1 MMNLS
6 GIHKLTMNRMEK
18 TIGWRLSL
26 ILMIFTQILPAQGN
40 QFEEVVP
47 PQGRA
52 FQHVTGISQAPDGK
66 MWFSTKAG
74 LFSYDGHEMKSYRYS
89 PFEPN
94 SMSSDQLDAVYAGPD
109 GRIWIGTI
117 GSGLD
122 CLDPETGIF
131 SHFHSDTNEVHSPAS
146 DHILTILGDRDGILW
161 LGTNNGLDRLD
172 PASLT
177 FTHFHTIAGDSTSL
191 SYNVVGTL
199 FEDSQGTLWAGTGTV
214 YGEPDFSLGGL
225 NRLDKTTGTFTRYKA
240 NIQDEHALINN
251 KVTTLFED
259 HKGIF
264 WIGTA
269 GDGLHSLDRS
279 TGVITRH
286 PIDPDHPENL
296 SRPPLNK
303 KFESTD
309 FITFIREDTEGGFW
323 IGTSESG
330 LNYYDPAEMQVHHL
344 ESETRENGYSART
357 TWKAYTSREGV
368 LWISSLSGELFRV
381 DPHQKMIPH
390 FRPSGVE
397 WVHGFY
403 DWPNGALW
411 IASDELFVQNDPRKE
426 LINRIKAELTQ
437 IQEPYRYV
445 SQIQPYQKE
454 LWVVGSSGLIRLN
467 TQTDAYTHYFGRGP
481 ERDSLTNPFIFQV
494 YIESAQQIWLG
505 TFNGLNLFN
514 PESGKITRYYI
525 NPMDLNSF
533 FGINF
538 INALL
543 KDRDNRY
550 WVGTAGGGGLY
561 LFDPVKGT
569 FKKYLDAF
577 RVIVIFEDSIGTI
590 WAGSTDGLYQYD
602 PQSDSYFRYA
612 DRGGN
617 TIVSEVNSI
626 IEDRDHYLWLGT
638 GEGIVRMDSS
648 RTEFKIFGKN
658 YGVDGSK
665 LNSHAAYVGHDN
677 KLYFGERNGYY
688 AFYPSDFKI
697 QTLPPQITF
706 SGFHILDSG
715 DSRTEKQDREFM
727 NQGKP
732 VQLDFNQSTFSIDF
746 LSVDYC
752 NPQENQQFY
761 FLEGYDAH
769 WRNAGKEQQA
779 IYYSLP
785 PNNYLFK
792 VKAANAYGIWTEK
805 QFPLIIQPPWW
816 KTWWAYALYAILFLI
831 GLFFI
836 HRYQRERVL
845 RMERERNKD
854 RELAQAR
861 EIEKAY
867 TELKATQSQLI
878 HSEKMASLG
887 ELTAGIAHEIQ
898 NPLNFVNN
906 FSEVNQELS
915 EELEEELKAGK
926 IDDAISLSK
935 DIKENSEKINQH
947 GKRAEAIVKSM
958 LQHSRTSSGEK
969 ELTDINALC
978 DEYLRLAYH
987 GLRAKDKSFNA
998 SYKLELDESLPKL
1011 NVVPQDIGRVIL
1023 NIINN
1028 AFQAVQNEKNPII
1041 SVSTK
1046 QLNEHIEIR
1055 ITDNGPGIPDSIK
1068 DKIFQPFFTTKP
1080 TGQGTGLGLSLAYDI
1095 VKAHGGKLKMDTKEG
1110 EGSEFIIQLPV

>member
-1 MMNLS
+1 MA
-6 GIHKLTMNRMEK
+6 GYR
-18 TIGWRLSL
+18 
-26 ILMIFTQILPAQGN
+26 
-40 QFEEVVP
+40 
-47 PQGRA
+47 GRDRTNG
-52 FQHVTGISQAPDGK
+52 FQS
-66 MWFSTKAG
+66 
-74 LFSYDGHEMKSYRYS
+74 
-89 PFEPN
+89 
-94 SMSSDQLDAVYAGPD
+94 
-109 GRIWIGTI
+109 
-117 GSGLD
+117 
-122 CLDPETGIF
+122 
-131 SHFHSDTNEVHSPAS
+131 
-146 DHILTILGDRDGILW
+146 
-161 LGTNNGLDRLD
+161 NG
-172 PASLT
+172 
-177 FTHFHTIAGDSTSL
+177 
-191 SYNVVGTL
+191 V
-199 FEDSQGTLWAGTGTV
+199 
-214 YGEPDFSLGGL
+214 
-225 NRLDKTTGTFTRYKA
+225 
-240 NIQDEHALINN
+240 QD
-251 KVTTLFED
+251 
-259 HKGIF
+259 
-264 WIGTA
+264 
-269 GDGLHSLDRS
+269 
-279 TGVITRH
+279 
-286 PIDPDHPENL
+286 
-296 SRPPLNK
+296 
-303 KFESTD
+303 
-309 FITFIREDTEGGFW
+309 
-323 IGTSESG
+323 
-330 LNYYDPAEMQVHHL
+330 
-344 ESETRENGYSART
+344 
-357 TWKAYTSREGV
+357 
-368 LWISSLSGELFRV
+368 
-381 DPHQKMIPH
+381 
-390 FRPSGVE
+390 
-397 WVHGFY
+397 
-403 DWPNGALW
+403 
-411 IASDELFVQNDPRKE
+411 
-426 LINRIKAELTQ
+426 
-437 IQEPYRYV
+437 
-445 SQIQPYQKE
+445 
-454 LWVVGSSGLIRLN
+454 
-467 TQTDAYTHYFGRGP
+467 
-481 ERDSLTNPFIFQV
+481 
-494 YIESAQQIWLG
+494 
-505 TFNGLNLFN
+505 
-514 PESGKITRYYI
+514 
-525 NPMDLNSF
+525 
-533 FGINF
+533 
-538 INALL
+538 
-543 KDRDNRY
+543 
-550 WVGTAGGGGLY
+550 
-561 LFDPVKGT
+561 
-569 FKKYLDAF
+569 
-577 RVIVIFEDSIGTI
+577 
-590 WAGSTDGLYQYD
+590 
-602 PQSDSYFRYA
+602 
-612 DRGGN
+612 
-617 TIVSEVNSI
+617 
-626 IEDRDHYLWLGT
+626 
-638 GEGIVRMDSS
+638 
-648 RTEFKIFGKN
+648 FGKN

-665 LNSHAAYVGHDN
+665 LNSHAAYIGHDN
-677 KLYFGERNGYY
+677 KLYFGERYGYY
-688 AFYPSDFKI
+688 AFYSSDFKI

-805 QFPLIIQPPWW
+805 QFPLIIRPPWW

-831 GLFFI
+831 VLFFI

-935 DIKENSEKINQH
+935 DIKENSEKISQH